1 MLKFFETFKDNYDEI
16 KVIEYSNFGDI
27 LRVHKD
33 KIKDLIGEENVICL
47 GELHVPMDQWI
58 EEKRELKNI
67 INDYKPDTIWFNEL
81 PSGFEYKQPEKV
93 DGLGL

>member
-47 GELHVPMDQWI
+47 GELHVPMDCGLK
-58 EEKRELKNI
+58 KRELKNI
-67 INDYKPDTIWFNEL
+67 INDYE
-81 PSGFEYKQPEKV
+81 
-93 DGLGL
+93 